1 MPTTSQAV
9 AELAERAAAGR
20 KALLAADPAE
30 QPGTPYM
37 HRNADFVD
45 GVLRSLY
52 QLALSRAKLSHGDC
66 FQQGV
71 TEAALVAT
79 GGYGRREL
87 APFSDIDLAFVPS
100 HEDNPFVDALI
111 NNAFRLVVEV
121 LMDATDLEVGY
132 AFRPLADL
140 PALDHQTKTSL
151 LDARLVV
158 GSRKLFERLKSELA
172 AQIDVVAYLQ
182 DKAREQL
189 EAGRRAEA
197 SVYSVQPD
205 IKRGPGGLRD
215 IQAAIWM
222 AQVRYGTSSRGEVL
236 ERLVR
241 DGVVRSSECQM
252 VRDSEEYL
260 RKVRTW
266 LHLHAQRKQDVL
278 LPELQGAIGRAFGY
292 RSGHL
297 TAGQLFMREHF
308 RRAAHVRRFAA
319 KVSRQLLWAQLPLA
333 EDFMVLD
340 GRLQSS
346 APRRLRVQPELAV
359 FAYRLAQRYEIEF
372 HPDLDRV
379 IEECV
384 PLLSAGEPLSPAAAE
399 AFLEILGE
407 SLCEVRPLREM
418 RDRGLLRRI
427 LPEAEEMMTFV
438 PADPAHELT
447 VGEHALRVLDR
458 IATIGADTE
467 SGSLVAEVLGEVS
480 DREIL
485 ALGALLHD
493 VGKVRAGEDHALVGA
508 EMAGPIADR
517 LRLSESRKE
526 TLVRLVRE
534 HLTLPRASR
543 LFDLA
548 DPATMRETAAAAG
561 DRDTLKLLFVL
572 SHADTQAVG
581 AGSYTESDLELLE
594 ELYVRVNQF
603 MAAAGDETDLASEV
617 DQKRQ
622 EVSRRL
628 ADTSISSGA
637 VARLCAALPPGY
649 LLNTPLGTLAAH
661 ASFLDRLETEGP
673 VIDVWDR
680 PGAAYSELT
689 LCVHDSPTPGLLS
702 RLTGTL
708 FADEVDI
715 HSAQV
720 FTLEGDRH
728 IVLDTL
734 WISHQGRQLSEARRG
749 RVARDLRE
757 MLDGR
762 ITVSELLVRAGK
774 PQALPARLHQ
784 LALSNELSDLH
795 TVIRVTAGDV
805 PGLLYWLTRSVSALG
820 LDIHVAKITTWA
832 GRAEDSFY
840 VSDDRHR
847 KLPDADLPE
856 ITAELRRLLESGAR
870 VEGDGDG

>member
-1 MPTTSQAV
+1 MSTTSEAV

-30 QPGTPYM
+30 QPGTPYL

-45 GVLRSLY
+45 GILRSLY

-111 NNAFRLVVEV
+111 NHTFRLVVEV

-132 AFRPLADL
+132 GFRPLADV

-158 GSRKLFERLKSELA
+158 GSRTLFERLKSELTTHT
-172 AQIDVVAYLQ
+172 DVVAYLQ

-189 EAGRRAEA
+189 ETSRRAEV
-197 SVYSVQPD
+197 SLYSVQPD
-205 IKRGPGGLRD
+205 IKGGPGGLRD
-215 IQAAIWM
+215 LQAAIWM

-252 VRDSEEYL
+252 VRDAEEYL

-278 LPELQGAIGRAFGY
+278 LPEVQGTLGRAFGY
-292 RSGHL
+292 RSGQL

-308 RRAAHVRRFAA
+308 RRAAHIRRFAA
-319 KVSRQLLWAQLPLA
+319 KVSRQLLWSRLPLA
-333 EDFMVLD
+333 EDFTVLD
-340 GRLQSS
+340 GRLQST
-346 APRRLRVQPELAV
+346 APRRLRLQPELAV
-359 FAYRLAQRYEIEF
+359 VAYRLGQRYGIEF
-372 HPDLDRV
+372 HPDLDRAL
-379 IEECV
+379 EECV
-384 PLLSAGEPLSPAAAE
+384 PLLPAGQPLSPPVTE
-399 AFLEILGE
+399 AFLELLGE

-427 LPEAEEMMTFV
+427 LPEAEDMMTFV

-447 VGEHALRVLDR
+447 VGEHALRVLER
-458 IATIGADTE
+458 LASIGADTE
-467 SGSLVAEVLGEVS
+467 SGSLVAEVLAEVA

-493 VGKVRAGEDHALVGA
+493 VGKVRAGEDHSVVGA
-508 EMAGPIADR
+508 EMVAAIAER
-517 LRLSESRKE
+517 LRLSESRKA
-526 TLVRLVRE
+526 TLVTLVRE
-534 HLTLPRASR
+534 HLRLPRASR
-543 LFDLA
+543 LLDLA
-548 DPATMRETAAAAG
+548 DPATVRETAAAIG
-561 DRDTLKLLFVL
+561 DRDALKLLFVL
-572 SHADTQAVG
+572 SHADTRAVG
-581 AGSYTESDLELLE
+581 TGSYTDFDLELLE
-594 ELYVRVNQF
+594 DLYVRVNQS
-603 MAAAGDETDLASEV
+603 MAAVGDETDLASEV
-617 DQKRQ
+617 DQKRE
-622 EVSRRL
+622 EVSRQL
-628 ADTSISSGA
+628 AQTSISSEA
-637 VARLCAALPPGY
+637 VARLCEALPPGY
-649 LLNTPLGTLAAH
+649 LLNTPLGALATH
-661 ASFLDRLETEGP
+661 ASFLDRLATEGP
-673 VIDVWDR
+673 VVDVWDR
-680 PGAAYSELT
+680 PGATYSELT

-702 RLTGTL
+702 RVAGAL

-720 FTLEGDRH
+720 FTLEGDRD

-734 WISHQGRQLSEARRG
+734 WVSHRGRQLSEARRG
-749 RVARDLRE
+749 RVARDLRDMAGE
-757 MLDGR
+757 R
-762 ITVSELLVRAGK
+762 VAVTELLARAGK
-774 PQALPARLHQ
+774 PQGLPVQIHQ
-784 LALSNELSDLH
+784 LTLSNELSDLH
-795 TVIRVTAGDV
+795 TVMRLTASDV
-805 PGLLYWLTRSVSALG
+805 PGLLHWLTRSISALG

-847 KLPDADLPE
+847 KLPDADLPGLA
-856 ITAELRRLLESGAR
+856 AELRRLLESGDR
-870 VEGDGDG
+870 VEAEGDR